1 MRLASRQLGFLT
13 VCHIYNI
20 WLFIYS
26 VIIIIIIIIII
37 IMHRAVYLNK
47 VLKKKKSRCRSH
59 HDRRYLHRCSDLLG
73 WLPEE
78 LNDVPL
84 AFGTPILFS
93 TALERLRRPINSLD
107 NYHHAVIR

>member
-47 VLKKKKSRCRSH
+47 VLKKKKIQMPVSS
-59 HDRRYLHRCSDLLG
+59 
-73 WLPEE
+73 
-78 LNDVPL
+78 
-84 AFGTPILFS
+84 
-93 TALERLRRPINSLD
+93 
-107 NYHHAVIR
+107 